1 MLYGRADCRPR
12 LTVAN
17 ADRFPNPRAGLT
29 KTLEWCNSTFNF
41 NSTWCVAILGAHTL
55 GQARPSASGFRGPW
69 VADARHLNNAY
80 FQDLRNKRWLQVR
93 TT

>member
-41 NSTWCVAILGAHTL
+41 NSTWCVAILGEM
-55 GQARPSASGFRGPW
+55 
-69 VADARHLNNAY
+69 N
-80 FQDLRNKRWLQVR
+80 
-93 TT
+93 